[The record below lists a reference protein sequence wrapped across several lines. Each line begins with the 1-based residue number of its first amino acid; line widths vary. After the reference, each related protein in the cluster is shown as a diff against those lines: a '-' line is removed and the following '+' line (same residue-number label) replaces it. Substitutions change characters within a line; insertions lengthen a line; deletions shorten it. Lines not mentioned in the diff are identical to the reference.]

1 MPNLGI
7 SGLASGF
14 DWKSLVDQLADIER
28 APQRLLFTEQTKL
41 QQRNNAYASIATQLG
56 VLNNRVDKLKD
67 ATLFE
72 GRATA
77 VSDSTLAS
85 ATASTGTALGR
96 YAFVISQMATTSVQ
110 RGAANVG
117 AALSTTNDVSSLTLS
132 GAGFATAITAGTITV
147 SGKTVTVAATDTL
160 QGVFDKISA
169 ATSGA
174 VTGSYDAT
182 TDKITLR
189 GGSEVVLG
197 SANDTSNFLLAAKL
211 SNNASAT
218 VTSSASLGAIKT
230 SAALASANLATAVAG
245 GSAGAFK
252 INGVAI
258 SFNTST
264 DSVDNVLARI
274 NDSTAGVTANYDSV
288 NDRFQLT
295 NKTTGDL
302 GVALEDV
309 TGNFLAAT
317 GLAGGALV
325 RGRDLLYTING
336 GGQLA
341 SHSNTIAETT
351 SGVAGLA
358 VSVLDEGTLTVDVT
372 SDSATIKTAITD
384 FIAEFNRVQALIDTN
399 TASTTDAK
407 GKVTAGILAAES
419 DAYGLASQLRTLAN
433 TPLSGLAGTVT
444 QLAAMG
450 IDSNGDDDTLELTDS
465 AALDNALA
473 DNLSAV
479 KDFFTNATR
488 GLAVGLSAYL
498 ESVIG
503 DDGSI
508 VDKQD
513 NLTRQASDIDTQISD
528 QERLVQFRRD
538 QLITSFL
545 AMEQAQQR
553 TNQQL
558 QFLKQ
563 RFGT

>member
-1 MPNLGI
+1 M
-7 SGLASGF
+7 
-14 DWKSLVDQLADIER
+14 
-28 APQRLLFTEQTKL
+28 
-41 QQRNNAYASIATQLG
+41 
-56 VLNNRVDKLKD
+56 
-67 ATLFE
+67 
-72 GRATA
+72 
-77 VSDSTLAS
+77 
-85 ATASTGTALGR
+85 
-96 YAFVISQMATTSVQ
+96 
-110 RGAANVG
+110 
-117 AALSTTNDVSSLTLS
+117 
-132 GAGFATAITAGTITV
+132 
-147 SGKTVTVAATDTL
+147 
-160 QGVFDKISA
+160 
-169 ATSGA
+169 
-174 VTGSYDAT
+174 
-182 TDKITLR
+182 
-189 GGSEVVLG
+189 
-197 SANDTSNFLLAAKL
+197 
-211 SNNASAT
+211 
-218 VTSSASLGAIKT
+218 
-230 SAALASANLATAVAG
+230 
-245 GSAGAFK
+245 
-252 INGVAI
+252 
-258 SFNTST
+258 
-264 DSVDNVLARI
+264 
-274 NDSTAGVTANYDSV
+274 
-288 NDRFQLT
+288 
-295 NKTTGDL
+295 
-302 GVALEDV
+302 
-309 TGNFLAAT
+309 
-317 GLAGGALV
+317 

-450 IDSNGDDDTLELTDS
+450 IDSNGDDDTLELTDG
-465 AALDNALA
+465 AALDDALA

-558 QFLKQ
+558 QFLQQ